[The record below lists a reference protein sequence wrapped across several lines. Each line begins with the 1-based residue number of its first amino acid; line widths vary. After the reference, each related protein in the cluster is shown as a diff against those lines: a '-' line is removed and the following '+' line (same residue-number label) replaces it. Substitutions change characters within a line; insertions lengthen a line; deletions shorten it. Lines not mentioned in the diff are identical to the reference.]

1 VRQSCIRWFLRC
13 FLATSLGLGGCG
25 GAPPGSGAPSRSGA
39 PPLSV
44 LLVTLDTTRAD
55 HLGAY
60 GSPRGATPHLDA
72 LAARGILFERAYAVA
87 PMTLPAHASL
97 LTARLPTRTGLR
109 WNGEQKLADAP
120 AQMPTLA
127 ERFRA
132 GRYATAA
139 FVSAAVL
146 HRAFGL
152 DRGFDRYDDAVADT
166 AEAAG
171 TGGEPSIW
179 KAERP
184 AQETVDR
191 ALAWLAEQPAERPV
205 FLWVHLFEPHD
216 PYLPPEPFATRFRD
230 HPYSGEVAAADDAVG
245 RLLESARF
253 RPGARAVVSVI
264 GDHGESLGEHGE
276 ATHGILLNE
285 AALRVPWILA
295 APDIAPR
302 RHASAVSQ
310 VDVAPTLLALAEQA
324 PLAKASELDGVDLT
338 TELRGEGGARART
351 LYAESLY
358 ANHLYGWA
366 PLASTRRGNFKWILG
381 KRGELFDFV
390 ADPGE
395 RRDLAATSPA
405 EAGALARALEEFR
418 AGEATPADVASADVD
433 STLAANLRSLG
444 YLSGPGAGGQ
454 GASTAATSASD
465 DPRDRIALH
474 EQLRAIDA
482 QWHRG
487 DIAGAEQALDAVFAA
502 DPGNRLVQR
511 VIEQQL
517 RAAIAR
523 YAATG
528 SDRSTGSNPSNSS
541 EPADSAPDVSLR
553 LQVRLAQI
561 LALAGRSDEA
571 RDQLELAAASTAT
584 GAAAFEARAIAHRNL
599 ANLAL
604 GERRFEDAERHARA
618 ATTLLP
624 GDAAARNTLAIA
636 LDDLGRVVEAE
647 AAYRQALALDPA
659 LYRSELNLALLLA
672 GQAGRGAD
680 AAGHLHRYLAMAPPG
695 DPRAAEARALL
706 ATLPA
711 GSGGGA

>member
-1 VRQSCIRWFLRC
+1 MNRSGAWCA
-13 FLATSLGLGGCG
+13 LAANLCAASCG
-25 GAPPGSGAPSRSGA
+25 GAPPGSDA
-39 PPLSV
+39 PPPSV

-60 GSPRGATPHLDA
+60 GSPSGATPHLDA
-72 LAARGILFERAYAVA
+72 LAARGILFEQAFAVA

-109 WNGEQKLADAP
+109 WNGEQRLARSP
-120 AQMPTLA
+120 AEMPTLA

-132 GRYATAA
+132 GGYATAA

-146 HRAFGL
+146 DRAFGL
-152 DRGFDRYDDAVADT
+152 DRGFDRYDAKVAGTAGTADT
-166 AEAAG
+166 GAIA
-171 TGGEPSIW
+171 GEPSTW

-184 AQETVDR
+184 ARETVAR
-191 ALAWLAEQPAERPV
+191 ALAWLAEQPVERPV

-216 PYLPPEPFATRFRD
+216 PYLPPEPFAARFRD
-230 HPYSGEVAAADDAVG
+230 DPYSGELAAADDAVG
-245 RLLESARF
+245 RLLESPRF
-253 RPGARAVVSVI
+253 RPGAHAVVSVI

-295 APDIAPR
+295 AADLAPR
-302 RHASAVSQ
+302 RLAAAVSQ
-310 VDVAPTLLALAEQA
+310 VDLAPTLLALAGQA
-324 PLAKASELDGVDLT
+324 PLAAASQLDGVDLAAH
-338 TELRGEGGARART
+338 LRGDASPRART

-358 ANHLYGWA
+358 ANHLYGWT
-366 PLASTRRGNFKWILG
+366 PLASTRRGNFKWIAG

-390 ADPGE
+390 ADPDE

-418 AGEATPADVASADVD
+418 ARESTPAEVAAADVD

-444 YLSGPGAGGQ
+444 YLSGSGAGAESAAPA
-454 GASTAATSASD
+454 ASE
-465 DPRDRIALH
+465 DPRDRITLH
-474 EQLRAIDA
+474 ERLRAIA
-482 QWHRG
+482 SQLQLG
-487 DIAGAEQALDAVFAA
+487 DVAGAEQALDAVFAA

-511 VIEQQL
+511 VLEQQL
-517 RAAIAR
+517 RAAIASLAGTGSA
-523 YAATG
+523 AATG
-528 SDRSTGSNPSNSS
+528 AQS
-541 EPADSAPDVSLR
+541 ADSAPDLSLR
-553 LQVRLAQI
+553 LQLRLAQI
-561 LALAGRSDEA
+561 LALAGRRDEA
-571 RDQLELAAASTAT
+571 RDELELVAAATAT
-584 GAAAFEARAIAHRNL
+584 GAAAVDARALAHRNL

-618 ATTLLP
+618 AATLSP
-624 GDAAARNTLAIA
+624 NDSAARNALAIA

-647 AAYRQALALDPA
+647 AAYRAALALDPA

-672 GQAGRGAD
+672 TQAGRGPD
-680 AAGHLHRYLAMAPPG
+680 AAGHLRRYLALAPPD

-706 ATLPA
+706 ARLSA
-711 GSGGGA
+711 ASGGGA